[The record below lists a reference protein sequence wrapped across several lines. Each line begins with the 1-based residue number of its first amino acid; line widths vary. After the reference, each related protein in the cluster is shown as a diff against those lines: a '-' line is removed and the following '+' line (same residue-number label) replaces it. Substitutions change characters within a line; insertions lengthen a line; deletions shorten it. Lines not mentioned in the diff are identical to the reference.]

1 MGVFKPF
8 LIPAKPDNQVLL
20 FQHPKVNSSPRGKIT
35 FFVSQIFFFNQ
46 AFDTWCVPLGSI
58 ADANY
63 VPIQSTRKVKTTFIK
78 TLQ

>member
-20 FQHPKVNSSPRGKIT
+20 FQHSKVNSSPRGKIT
-35 FFVSQIFFFNQ
+35 FLSVNFFFNQ

-58 ADANY
+58 ADANN
-63 VPIQSTRKVKTTFIK
+63 VPIHSTQVKTTFIK